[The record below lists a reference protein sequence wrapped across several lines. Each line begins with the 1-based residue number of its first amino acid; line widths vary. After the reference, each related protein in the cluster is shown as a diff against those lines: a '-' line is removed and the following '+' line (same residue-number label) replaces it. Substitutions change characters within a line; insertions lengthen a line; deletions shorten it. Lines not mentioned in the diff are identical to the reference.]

1 MRTRTASR
9 SILAWM
15 VAGSTLVACADA
27 TASQRPGA
35 HDGAPAFAA
44 DADRTVVVEATAPFA
59 FSPDELAI
67 EVGETITFEVVNVDV
82 VDHDFVLGDE
92 ATQQAHADDMR
103 GMVGM
108 DDDET
113 HEQPNAVSVPA
124 GATST
129 ITWTFS
135 DPGPVLYGCHEPG
148 HYEAGM
154 LGTITVRA

>member
-1 MRTRTASR
+1 M
-9 SILAWM
+9 
-15 VAGSTLVACADA
+15 
-27 TASQRPGA
+27 
-35 HDGAPAFAA
+35 
-44 DADRTVVVEATAPFA
+44 EATAPFA
-59 FSPDELAI
+59 FSPDELAV
-67 EVGETITFEVVNVDV
+67 EVGETITFEVVNADV

-92 ATQQAHADDMR
+92 GTQQAHADDMR

-108 DDDET
+108 DDDD

-124 GATST
+124 GAIST

-135 DPGPVLYGCHEPG
+135 DPGPVMYGCHEPG

>member
-15 VAGSTLVACADA
+15 LAGSTLVACAAA
-27 TASQRPGA
+27 TAPQRPGA
-35 HDGAPAFAA
+35 EDGAPAFAA
-44 DADRTVVVEATAPFA
+44 DADRTSVVEATTPFTFAPG
-59 FSPDELAI
+59 ELAV
-67 EVGETITFEVVNVDV
+67 EVDETITFEVVNVDV
-82 VDHDFVLGDE
+82 VDHDFLLGDE
-92 ATQQAHADDMR
+92 ATQQAHADEMA
-103 GMVGM
+103 GMVGI
-108 DDDET
+108 DDDEI

-135 DPGPVLYGCHEPG
+135 DPGLVLYGCHEPG

-154 LGTITVRA
+154 LGTITVRS